1 MEVQPYVA
9 VDRAVVDVVADT
21 VGDRDF
27 EVVAAGIQD
36 EEMML
41 EDHLYGKGKKFTCKI
56 TARTVKIMRGS
67 IDRTEI
73 NKNTM
78 YLEPYF

>member
-1 MEVQPYVA
+1 M
-9 VDRAVVDVVADT
+9 VADT

-41 EDHLYGKGKKFTCKI
+41 EDLLYGKGEKFTCKNI
-56 TARTVKIMRGS
+56 ARRVKIMRGS
-67 IDRTEI
+67 IDRTER
-73 NKNTM
+73 NETTM
-78 YLEPYF
+78 YQEPYF

>member
-1 MEVQPYVA
+1 MEVPPYVA

-27 EVVAAGIQD
+27 EVAAAGIQD

-41 EDHLYGKGKKFTCKI
+41 EDLLYGEDKKFTCKN
-56 TARTVKIMRGS
+56 TVK
-67 IDRTEI
+67 TV
-73 NKNTM
+73 KNS
-78 YLEPYF
+78 EK